1 MDMQM
6 NASVN
11 VKHKDRLFRF
21 IFKDKEALLTLYN
34 AVNESDYTDVD
45 ALEIYTMEN
54 FVYMGMKNDLSFLID
69 WNMNVFEHQ
78 STYNPNMPLR
88 GFLYM
93 AAAFKRYI
101 ELQRL
106 DLYGSKQLRL
116 PVPRYYVYLIARSL
130 TQRAHAKHLTYGMPE
145 WVFYNGLKE
154 MADEEILYLTD
165 SMEAASGPEKSC
177 AQFSAHMVNINKG
190 RNTQIMQ
197 RCPLLYEY
205 SLFVAEV
212 RKRTTQNRPLRE
224 AIEEA
229 VDYCIAHDILAD
241 ILRANKAEV
250 TNMCLEEYDEAFHI
264 ASEKEISFE
273 EGRLEGLK
281 SAEKERLRAEAL
293 DLQVAVLT
301 RKLRGET
308 EESIAESQGITLDE
322 VQKILDEI

>member
-6 NASVN
+6 NVSVN
-11 VKHKDRLFRF
+11 EKHKDRLFRF
-21 IFKDKEALLTLYN
+21 IFKDKGALLTLYN

-106 DLYGSKQLRL
+106 DLYGSKELRL
-116 PVPRYYVYLIARSL
+116 PVPRYYV
-130 TQRAHAKHLTYGMPE
+130 
-145 WVFYNGLKE
+145 FYNGLKD

-190 RNTQIMQ
+190 RNAQIMQ

-205 SLFVAEV
+205 SLFIAEV
-212 RKRTTQNRPLRE
+212 RKRTTQNWPLKE
-224 AIEEA
+224 AVEEA
-229 VDYCIAHDILAD
+229 VEHCIAHNILAD

-322 VQKILDEI
+322 VQKILEEI

>member
-6 NASVN
+6 NASV
-11 VKHKDRLFRF
+11 
-21 IFKDKEALLTLYN
+21 
-34 AVNESDYTDVD
+34 
-45 ALEIYTMEN
+45 
-54 FVYMGMKNDLSFLID
+54 
-69 WNMNVFEHQ
+69 NVFEHQ

-154 MADEEILYLTD
+154 MADEETLYLTD

-281 SAEKERLRAEAL
+281 SAEKERLRA
-293 DLQVAVLT
+293 
-301 RKLRGET
+301 
-308 EESIAESQGITLDE
+308 
-322 VQKILDEI
+322 